1 MSNPIFLNWP
11 VEFSKAQQWASF
23 IFGKNIDDVVNSSSI
38 LSFRMFV
45 DDANIFYANKDHKE
59 LELIMNNEL

>member
-1 MSNPIFLNWP
+1 M
-11 VEFSKAQQWASF
+11 EFSKAQQWASF